1 MNDKLD
7 GIAEEVA
14 RWLRER
20 GPTSREEILT
30 ELRRHGHGEIE
41 ALFALARGHECKLF
55 RSATNGNL
63 LVASEPRAPSSHRRT
78 ILVVDDDTDVRA
90 AIGKVLED
98 EGYAVLQAENGAR
111 ALDLLKAGPAP
122 DLALVDLMMPVMS
135 GWQFLDALRA
145 DPARAAMP
153 VVVATA
159 LAERAPPGAPVLMKP
174 IRLEALLAAV
184 ERYSAP
190 AARAS

>member
-1 MNDKLD
+1 MDDKLD

-41 ALFALARGHECKLF
+41 ALFALARGHQRKLF
-55 RSATNGNL
+55 RSATNGSL
-63 LVASEPRAPSSHRRT
+63 LETSEPGAPSHRRT

-90 AIGKVLED
+90 AIGKALED
-98 EGYAVLQAENGAR
+98 EGYSVLHAENGAR
-111 ALDLLKAGPAP
+111 ALDLLKAGPSP
-122 DLALVDLMMPVMS
+122 DLALIDLMMPVMS
-135 GWQFLDALRA
+135 GWELLDALRA

-159 LAERAPPGAPVLMKP
+159 LADRVPPGAPVLMKP

-190 AARAS
+190 VARAS